1 MTENAPVADRAQR
14 EIWRDEWEALGLVPG
29 APGFGR
35 RGLMA
40 RLDGQA
46 VQVVLLPADP
56 SVAAVEFDAA
66 LVQAL
71 PDRFTGQIANGVQ
84 LLGRAS
90 ATSTHLVK
98 EAQGEKGSRG
108 VLGLARHGGTVVGV
122 GEQSG
127 RYAVNGSDGLVVQRL
142 SVVVGAVRLALR
154 AQSAALAH
162 LSEGELWAPSGPW
175 EASVALPGARG
186 AVLGALA
193 AGWDEPTNAFDVHAC
208 AEDDPLVTLELS
220 DVPRDVRDQ
229 REVLRRVVARVVNA
243 FGTTLPLYLPHGN
256 TAGEIPDD
264 Y

>member
-1 MTENAPVADRAQR
+1 MTENAPQADRAQR
-14 EIWRDEWEALGLVPG
+14 EIWRDEREALGLVPG

-35 RGLMA
+35 RGLTE

-46 VQVVLLPADP
+46 VQVALLPADP

-66 LVQAL
+66 LSQSL

-84 LLGRAS
+84 YLGRVSAS
-90 ATSTHLVK
+90 STHLVK

-108 VLGLARHGGTVVGV
+108 ILGMARHGGTVVGV

-127 RYAVNGSDGLVVQRL
+127 RYFVNGKDGLVAQRL
-142 SVVVGAVRLALR
+142 SVVVGSVRLALS
-154 AQSAALAH
+154 AQAGALAH
-162 LSEGELWAPSGPW
+162 LSERELWAPSGPW
-175 EASVALPGARG
+175 EVSVALPGARG

-193 AGWDEPTNAFDVHAC
+193 AGWDEPRNAFDVHECGEA
-208 AEDDPLVTLELS
+208 DPLVTLELA